1 MKHSV
6 ICKLQSNKQTF
17 ILKFS
22 NMEISVL
29 KNVFIFSELSAE
41 ELELIRKFSRI
52 KSYSKGD
59 IIFFDTEPYIG
70 FCVVL
75 EGMVKIYKISG
86 DGREHIIH
94 LVDKYNTCAEVP
106 LFENSGAVL
115 EKDFR
120 YPANA
125 MAMADNTE
133 VIIVPARPFIEL
145 INNNPSLAMKMISGF
160 AKRLRHLNKHIE
172 SITLKDVS
180 RRVAEFILNEY
191 YTRLKS
197 TKKSSLPP
205 ETIRL
210 KISKY
215 DLASYL
221 GTILETL
228 SRTFK
233 KLQDEGIIEVE
244 GRLITVKDSARLK
257 EAAS

>member
-1 MKHSV
+1 
-6 ICKLQSNKQTF
+6 
-17 ILKFS
+17 
-22 NMEISVL
+22 MEISEL
-29 KNVFIFSELSAE
+29 KNVFIFSELSVD
-41 ELELIRKFSRI
+41 ELEQIKRFSRI
-52 KSYSKGD
+52 KAYGKGD
-59 IIFFDTEPYIG
+59 MIFFDTEPYLG
-70 FCVVL
+70 FCIVL
-75 EGMVKIYKISG
+75 EGMVKIYKISN

-133 VIIVPARPFIEL
+133 AMIVPARPFIEL
-145 INNNPSLAMKMISGF
+145 INSSPSLAMRMISGF
-160 AKRLRHLNKHIE
+160 AKRLRTLNHHIE

-180 RRVAEFILNEY
+180 KRVAEFILNEY
-191 YTRLKS
+191 NLKQ
-197 TKKSSLPP
+197 KSVRKERTPLPP
-205 ETIRL
+205 ESIRL

-221 GTILETL
+221 GTIIETL

-233 KLQDEGIIEVE
+233 KLHDENIIEVN
-244 GRLITVKDSARLK
+244 GKIITIKDFKRLK
-257 EAAS
+257 ETAS

>member
-1 MKHSV
+1 
-6 ICKLQSNKQTF
+6 
-17 ILKFS
+17 
-22 NMEISVL
+22 MEIPDL
-29 KNVFIFSELSAE
+29 KNVFIFSELSEE
-41 ELELIRKFSRI
+41 ELGLIKKFSRV
-52 KSYSKGD
+52 KSFRKGD
-59 IIFFDTEPYIG
+59 IIFFDTEPYLG

-75 EGMVKIYKISG
+75 EGMVKIYKISP

-115 EKDFR
+115 GKDFR

-133 VIIVPARPFIEL
+133 VMIVPARPFIEL
-145 INNNPSLAMKMISGF
+145 INGNPSLAMKMISGF

-191 YTRLKS
+191 NSKLKS
-197 TKKSSLPP
+197 TKKSSLPSD
-205 ETIRL
+205 TIRL

-221 GTILETL
+221 GTIIETL

-244 GRLITVKDSARLK
+244 GRLIKVKNPAKLRD
-257 EAAS
+257 ASS

>member
-1 MKHSV
+1 
-6 ICKLQSNKQTF
+6 
-17 ILKFS
+17 
-22 NMEISVL
+22 METSAL
-29 KNVFIFSELSAE
+29 NNVFIFSELSE
-41 ELELIRKFSRI
+41 DELELIKKFSRI
-52 KSYSKGD
+52 KSYGKGD
-59 IIFFDTEPYIG
+59 IIFFDTEPYLG

-75 EGMVKIYKISG
+75 EGMVKIYKISA

-94 LVDKYNTCAEVP
+94 LVDKFNTCAEVP
-106 LFENSGAVL
+106 LFENSGEVL
-115 EKDFR
+115 GKDFR

-125 MAMADNTE
+125 MAMADDTE
-133 VIIVPARPFIEL
+133 AMIVPAGPFIEL
-145 INNNPSLAMKMISGF
+145 INGNPSLAMKMISGF
-160 AKRLRHLNKHIE
+160 AKRLRHLNRHIE

-191 YTRLKS
+191 NARAKS
-197 TKKSSLPP
+197 TKKSPLPP
-205 ETIRL
+205 DTFKL

-221 GTILETL
+221 GTIIETL

-244 GRLITVKDSARLK
+244 GRLIKVKNPAKLK